1 MFRNTTL
8 PMFALALSLVGCAD
22 AETCAPAASA
32 QPPTDSAQ
40 TEPAV
45 EAKRDATDAGKHA
58 PTVVATAKAPVIEP
72 PTIVKDADLY
82 VKRIVIAH
90 DVNDREPVDP
100 ASTFS
105 KSEDRIY
112 AFVEVGNR
120 DALDSEIYVS
130 FVRDGGSDNEGVR
143 LRVGAAPRWRT
154 WAYTAIAKTPGR
166 WHAVVKNADGDELAR
181 APFDVTPDAPTTA
194 DAKSA
199 PAV

>member
-1 MFRNTTL
+1 
-8 PMFALALSLVGCAD
+8 MFALALSLVGCAD

-40 TEPAV
+40 ADSAQAQPAV

-90 DVNDREPVDP
+90 DVNDREPVEP

-181 APFDVTPDAPTTA
+181 APFEVTPDAPTTA
-194 DAKSA
+194 DAKSP